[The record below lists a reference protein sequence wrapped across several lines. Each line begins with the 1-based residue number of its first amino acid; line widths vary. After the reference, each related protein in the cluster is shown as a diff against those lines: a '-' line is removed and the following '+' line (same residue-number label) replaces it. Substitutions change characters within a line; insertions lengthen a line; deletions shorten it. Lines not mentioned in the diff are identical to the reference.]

1 MFRVLPLELLE
12 DTKMSYQANR
22 FPSVMFVRITFPF
35 DEIEVVVVFELR
47 IEYAF
52 RDEPFVSM

>member
-1 MFRVLPLELLE
+1 MFRVLPFELLE
-12 DTKMSYQANR
+12 HTKMSDQANR

-35 DEIEVVVVFELR
+35 DEIEVIVVFELR

-52 RDEPFVSM
+52 RDEPFISL